1 MDGVY
6 NIVINRFEKVDK
18 NTTRVINDQEFR
30 FKGFMKIIGLL
41 MPGAFKKQSKKYLE
55 DFKYFVENEQLTGE
69 DTETSGNKTS

>member
-1 MDGVY
+1 MQYV
-6 NIVINRFEKVDK
+6 
-18 NTTRVINDQEFR
+18 VINDQEFR

-69 DTETSGNKTS
+69 ETETSGNKTSWC